1 MLKSIQTIIF
11 KIIYFF
17 LITIETILKRNI
29 LLRFKEFLEK
39 KSYTNK
45 IVCNNEI
52 SFFTPNELIKW
63 RVDTI
68 LDKEPEFSE
77 DLIQFSS
84 AVVTGEKALYTAKKA
99 DLNAQ
104 LAVLEQRLMQRE
116 QQIQEVKVSIETADE
131 TLALVQ
137 KQISIL
143 DPLVK
148 QGLSPEN
155 DLLSLYRQ
163 AKDFEGKKQ
172 TSEASLIRIRS
183 SIQEIQQEISSLLQ
197 SYRTKSQTEL
207 STIVSEIA
215 EVEYRLPALEDRVN
229 RTQIKS
235 PVEGVIN
242 RISFNTLGAFVK
254 PGDAVLEIVPTGDDL
269 IIEGKIDPKDIAYIQ
284 KEQKVRISLT
294 AYDAARYGFI
304 EGKVLKVSADAVE
317 EQSGISY
324 YIVETSIDSK
334 LFEDDGSEVEV
345 LPGMVA
351 SIDVLAGKRTILDYL
366 WKPMA
371 KVKERAF
378 TD

>member
-1 MLKSIQTIIF
+1 M
-11 KIIYFF
+11 
-17 LITIETILKRNI
+17 
-29 LLRFKEFLEK
+29 
-39 KSYTNK
+39 
-45 IVCNNEI
+45 
-52 SFFTPNELIKW
+52 
-63 RVDTI
+63 
-68 LDKEPEFSE
+68 
-77 DLIQFSS
+77 
-84 AVVTGEKALYTAKKA
+84 
-99 DLNAQ
+99 
-104 LAVLEQRLMQRE
+104 
-116 QQIQEVKVSIETADE
+116 
-131 TLALVQ
+131 
-137 KQISIL
+137 
-143 DPLVK
+143 
-148 QGLSPEN
+148 
-155 DLLSLYRQ
+155 LSLYRQ

-254 PGDAVLEIVPTGDDL
+254 PGDAVLEIVPNRDDL

-366 WKPMA
+366 WKLYGKSQRKSFYRLSKFDEILDFFLYIIITIFLLLIPIYA
-371 KVKERAF
+371 VSRILLPDWVVSSIAANLPPGSKLSIGSITSKSNLGFEYKNISYEDPSQSFVIKIIHC
-378 TD
+378 